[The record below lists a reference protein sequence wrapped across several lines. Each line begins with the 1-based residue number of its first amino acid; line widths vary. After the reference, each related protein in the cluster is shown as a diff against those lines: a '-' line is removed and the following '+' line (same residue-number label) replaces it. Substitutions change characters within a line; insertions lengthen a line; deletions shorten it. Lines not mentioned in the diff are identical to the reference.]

1 MHKIL
6 LAEDEVMLRV
16 VAAELLEAGGFK
28 VFSAGNGEEALALL
42 KVNPEIDLLISD
54 VRMPRM
60 DGYSLAEAGLKMK
73 PALKVLMMTGY
84 CEEPPPSLQA
94 RKIEVL
100 RKPFNLDRLCEIAS
114 AVTAA

>member
-60 DGYSLAEAGLKMK
+60 DGYALAEAGLRMK
-73 PALKVLMMTGY
+73 PALKVVMMTGY
-84 CEEPPPSLQA
+84 SEEPPASLQA

-114 AVTAA
+114 EVAGP